1 MSERLN
7 HTVRWTT
14 VQRTIAAGALLAA
27 FAFPVAAAMAQDAVS
42 GQEAQAMLT
51 LPNAPGFFA
60 DNSSVN
66 ASLATTTD
74 PSASGV
80 STTNK
85 GAAISQAS
93 TTQMKIEPGQTAP
106 TLTTGDKALL
116 GVKNAL
122 SPMSALGWLAS
133 AGWEQLTN
141 GSPNYGT
148 DRGAFGERLGIAAVR
163 GASEDILS
171 DSVMANLLHEDPR
184 YYRMGP
190 DKNIFRRGFYAATR
204 PIITRTDSG
213 RHTLNF
219 AQMSGN
225 LGGIALT
232 NLYYPQSNRGAKQTM
247 ESFGTSFAGSAV
259 GDLVSEF
266 FADAMH
272 IAHLGHY

>member
-1 MSERLN
+1 M
-7 HTVRWTT
+7 
-14 VQRTIAAGALLAA
+14 LAA
-27 FAFPVAAAMAQDAVS
+27 FAFPVGAAMAQDAAS
-42 GQEAQAMLT
+42 GQETQAMLT
-51 LPNAPGFFA
+51 LPNAPGFHA
-60 DNSSVN
+60 DSSSGN
-66 ASLATTTD
+66 ATLAATTD
-74 PSASGV
+74 FSAKGV
-80 STTNK
+80 NSVGK
-85 GAAISQAS
+85 SAAIPQAS
-93 TTQMKIEPGQTAP
+93 AKQMKIEPGQAAP
-106 TLTTGDKALL
+106 TLTAGDKALL
-116 GVKNAL
+116 GVKDAL
-122 SPMSALGWLAS
+122 SPMSALGWLVS
-133 AGWEQLTN
+133 AGWEQLN
-141 GSPNYGT
+141 DGSPNYGT

-171 DSVMANLLHEDPR
+171 NSVMANLLHEDPR

-190 DKNIFRRGFYAATR
+190 DNNIFRRGFYAVTR

-232 NLYYPQSNRGAKQTM
+232 NLYYPQANRGAKQTM
-247 ESFGTSFAGSAV
+247 ESFGTSFAGSAA

>member
-1 MSERLN
+1 MSKRSN
-7 HTVRWTT
+7 RTVR
-14 VQRTIAAGALLAA
+14 RTIAAGALLAA
-27 FAFPVAAAMAQDAVS
+27 FAFPVAAAMAQDAVF

-51 LPNAPGFFA
+51 LPNAPGFHA
-60 DNSSVN
+60 DSSSAN
-66 ASLATTTD
+66 AELTVASNF
-74 PSASGV
+74 SASGT
-80 STTNK
+80 SAAGK
-85 GAAISQAS
+85 GASIPQAS
-93 TTQMKIEPGQTAP
+93 PTQKKIDPGQTAP
-106 TLTTGDKALL
+106 TLSAGDKALL

-133 AGWEQLTN
+133 AGWEQLIN

-148 DRGAFGERLGIAAVR
+148 DRGAFGERLGAAAIR
-163 GASEDILS
+163 GTSEDILS

-190 DKNIFRRGFYAATR
+190 GHNIFCRGFYAATR

-213 RHTLNF
+213 NHTLNF

-266 FADAMH
+266 YADAMH